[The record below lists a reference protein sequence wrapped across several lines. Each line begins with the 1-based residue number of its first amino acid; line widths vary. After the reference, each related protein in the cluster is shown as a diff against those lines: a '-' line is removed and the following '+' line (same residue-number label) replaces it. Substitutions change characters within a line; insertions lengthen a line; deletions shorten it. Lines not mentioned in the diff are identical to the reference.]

1 MENIPN
7 ELVNAGAWIGR
18 QQAFALIGSKCS
30 AAQAQC
36 LREIRESH
44 AYEKLGVTWDE
55 FCPRYAAISRSK
67 ADDLI
72 RRLDEF
78 GQDYFRICEVARISP
93 EAYRQIADLVH
104 DETVEL
110 DGKVVPLI
118 PENAPRIRLG
128 IRNLRAEINR
138 LAAGKQRPSGDIVEL
153 SDRLDSLLRDVN
165 RRIDGRVLPDSEL
178 AALRGLTDGAIGWRD
193 RQVPPHLQDP
203 RIRQAGVG
211 QASWPVHSM
220 GETASEAQ
228 RQAGR
233 PVLHPE
239 PVTM

>member
-1 MENIPN
+1 MTSFQPSWRNKIIPPSV
-7 ELVNAGAWIGR
+7 EIFAGAWIGR

-110 DGKVVPLI
+110 DGKVVPLV

-128 IRNLRAEINR
+128 IRTLRAEINR

-153 SDRLDSLLRDVN
+153 SDRLDSLLRDMS
-165 RRIDGRVLPDSEL
+165 RRIEGRVLPDSEL
-178 AALRGLTDGAIGWRD
+178 AALRGLTDGAIDKFR
-193 RQVPPHLQDP
+193 
-203 RIRQAGVG
+203 RISKTLESVKR
-211 QASWPVHSM
+211 M
-220 GETASEAQ
+220 
-228 RQAGR
+228 
-233 PVLHPE
+233 
-239 PVTM
+239 

>member
-1 MENIPN
+1 MENITN

-104 DETVEL
+104 GETVEL
-110 DGKVVPLI
+110 DGQAVPLI

-138 LAAGKQRPSGDIVEL
+138 LAAGEQRRKGDIVEL
-153 SDRLDSLLRDVN
+153 SDRLDSLLRDVH

-178 AALRGLTDGAIGWRD
+178 AALRGLTDGAIDKFR
-193 RQVPPHLQDP
+193 
-203 RIRQAGVG
+203 RISKTLESVKR
-211 QASWPVHSM
+211 
-220 GETASEAQ
+220 
-228 RQAGR
+228 
-233 PVLHPE
+233 L
-239 PVTM
+239 

>member
-7 ELVNAGAWIGR
+7 ELVNASAWIGR

-30 AAQAQC
+30 AAQAEC

-44 AYEKLGVTWDE
+44 AYEELGVTWEE

-104 DETVEL
+104 GETVEL
-110 DGKVVPLI
+110 DGQAVPLI

-138 LAAGKQRPSGDIVEL
+138 LAAGKQRQRGDIIEL
-153 SDRLDSLLRDVN
+153 SDRLDSLLRDVH

-178 AALRGLTDGAIGWRD
+178 AALRGLTDGAIDKFR
-193 RQVPPHLQDP
+193 
-203 RIRQAGVG
+203 RISKTLESVKR
-211 QASWPVHSM
+211 
-220 GETASEAQ
+220 
-228 RQAGR
+228 
-233 PVLHPE
+233 L
-239 PVTM
+239 

>member
-1 MENIPN
+1 MEDITN

-128 IRNLRAEINR
+128 IRNLLAEINR
-138 LAAGKQRPSGDIVEL
+138 LAAEKRRRSGVIVEL

-165 RRIDGRVLPDSEL
+165 RRIDGSILPDGER
-178 AALRGLTDGAIGWRD
+178 AALRGLAHNAIARFRRVSTTLD
-193 RQVPPHLQDP
+193 SLP
-203 RIRQAGVG
+203 R
-211 QASWPVHSM
+211 
-220 GETASEAQ
+220 
-228 RQAGR
+228 
-233 PVLHPE
+233 L
-239 PVTM
+239 

>member
-1 MENIPN
+1 MEDITN

-128 IRNLRAEINR
+128 IRTLRAEINR

-153 SDRLDSLLRDVN
+153 SDRLDSLLRDMS
-165 RRIDGRVLPDSEL
+165 RRIEGRVLPDSEL
-178 AALRGLTDGAIGWRD
+178 AALRGLTDGAIDKFR
-193 RQVPPHLQDP
+193 
-203 RIRQAGVG
+203 RISKTLESVKR
-211 QASWPVHSM
+211 M
-220 GETASEAQ
+220 
-228 RQAGR
+228 
-233 PVLHPE
+233 
-239 PVTM
+239 

>member
-1 MENIPN
+1 MEDITN

-128 IRNLRAEINR
+128 IRTLRAEINR

-153 SDRLDSLLRDVN
+153 SDRLDSLLRDMS
-165 RRIDGRVLPDSEL
+165 RRIEGRVLPDSDL
-178 AALRGLTDGAIGWRD
+178 AALRGLTDGAIDKFR
-193 RQVPPHLQDP
+193 
-203 RIRQAGVG
+203 RISKTLESVKR
-211 QASWPVHSM
+211 M
-220 GETASEAQ
+220 
-228 RQAGR
+228 
-233 PVLHPE
+233 
-239 PVTM
+239 

>member
-1 MENIPN
+1 MEDITN

-128 IRNLRAEINR
+128 IRTLRAEIIR

-153 SDRLDSLLRDVN
+153 SDRLDSLLRDMS
-165 RRIDGRVLPDSEL
+165 RRIEGRVLPDSEL
-178 AALRGLTDGAIGWRD
+178 AALRGLTDGAIDKFR
-193 RQVPPHLQDP
+193 
-203 RIRQAGVG
+203 RISKTLESVKR
-211 QASWPVHSM
+211 M
-220 GETASEAQ
+220 
-228 RQAGR
+228 
-233 PVLHPE
+233 
-239 PVTM
+239 

>member
-1 MENIPN
+1 MEDITN

-110 DGKVVPLI
+110 DGKVVPLV

-128 IRNLRAEINR
+128 IRTLRAEINR

-153 SDRLDSLLRDVN
+153 SDRLDSLLRDMS
-165 RRIDGRVLPDSEL
+165 RRIEGRVLPDSEL
-178 AALRGLTDGAIGWRD
+178 AALRGLTDGAIDKFR
-193 RQVPPHLQDP
+193 
-203 RIRQAGVG
+203 RISKTLESVKR
-211 QASWPVHSM
+211 M
-220 GETASEAQ
+220 
-228 RQAGR
+228 
-233 PVLHPE
+233 
-239 PVTM
+239 

>member
-1 MENIPN
+1 MEETTN

-18 QQAFALIGSKCS
+18 QQAFALMGSKCS

-36 LREIRESH
+36 LRDIRQSR
-44 AYEKLGVTWDE
+44 AYETLGITWDE

-104 DETVEL
+104 GETVEL
-110 DGKVVPLI
+110 EGQAVPLI

-138 LAAGKQRPSGDIVEL
+138 LAADKRRQSSGIVEL
-153 SDRLDSLLRDVN
+153 SDRLDSLLRDVH
-165 RRIDGRVLPDSEL
+165 RRIGESVLPESEL
-178 AALRGLTDGAIGWRD
+178 AALRGLAHGAIDKFR
-193 RQVPPHLQDP
+193 
-203 RIRQAGVG
+203 RISKTLESVK
-211 QASWPVHSM
+211 
-220 GETASEAQ
+220 
-228 RQAGR
+228 R
-233 PVLHPE
+233 P
-239 PVTM
+239 

>member
-1 MENIPN
+1 MENITN
-7 ELVNAGAWIGR
+7 ELVNADAWIGR

-104 DETVEL
+104 GETVEL
-110 DGKVVPLI
+110 DGQAVPLI

-138 LAAGKQRPSGDIVEL
+138 LAAGKQRQRGDIVEL
-153 SDRLDSLLRDVN
+153 SDRLDSLLRDVH

-178 AALRGLTDGAIGWRD
+178 AALRGLTDGAIDKFR
-193 RQVPPHLQDP
+193 
-203 RIRQAGVG
+203 RISKTLKSVKR
-211 QASWPVHSM
+211 M
-220 GETASEAQ
+220 
-228 RQAGR
+228 
-233 PVLHPE
+233 
-239 PVTM
+239 

>member
-1 MENIPN
+1 MEDITN

-93 EAYRQIADLVH
+93 EAYRQIADLVP

-128 IRNLRAEINR
+128 IRTLRAEINR

-153 SDRLDSLLRDVN
+153 SDRLDSLLRDMS
-165 RRIDGRVLPDSEL
+165 RRIEGRVLPDSEL
-178 AALRGLTDGAIGWRD
+178 AALRGLTDGAIDKFR
-193 RQVPPHLQDP
+193 
-203 RIRQAGVG
+203 RISKTLESVKR
-211 QASWPVHSM
+211 M
-220 GETASEAQ
+220 
-228 RQAGR
+228 
-233 PVLHPE
+233 
-239 PVTM
+239 

>member
-36 LREIRESH
+36 LREIRESR

-55 FCPRYAAISRSK
+55 FCPRFAAISRSK

-178 AALRGLTDGAIGWRD
+178 AALRGLTDGAIDKFR
-193 RQVPPHLQDP
+193 
-203 RIRQAGVG
+203 RISKTLESVKRV
-211 QASWPVHSM
+211 
-220 GETASEAQ
+220 
-228 RQAGR
+228 
-233 PVLHPE
+233 
-239 PVTM
+239 

>member
-1 MENIPN
+1 MEDITN

-55 FCPRYAAISRSK
+55 FCPRFAAISRSK

-153 SDRLDSLLRDVN
+153 SDRLDSLLRDMS
-165 RRIDGRVLPDSEL
+165 RRIEGRVLPDSEL
-178 AALRGLTDGAIGWRD
+178 AALRGLTDGAIDKFR
-193 RQVPPHLQDP
+193 
-203 RIRQAGVG
+203 RISKTLESVKR
-211 QASWPVHSM
+211 M
-220 GETASEAQ
+220 
-228 RQAGR
+228 
-233 PVLHPE
+233 
-239 PVTM
+239 

>member
-7 ELVNAGAWIGR
+7 ELVNASAWIGR
-18 QQAFALIGSKCS
+18 QQAFALIGTKCS

-93 EAYRQIADLVH
+93 EVYRQIADLVH

-138 LAAGKQRPSGDIVEL
+138 LAAGKQRRTGDIVEL
-153 SDRLDSLLRDVN
+153 SDRLDSLLRDVH
-165 RRIDGRVLPDSEL
+165 RCMDGRILPDSEL
-178 AALRGLTDGAIGWRD
+178 AALRGLTDGAIGKFR
-193 RQVPPHLQDP
+193 
-203 RIRQAGVG
+203 RISKIRESVKR
-211 QASWPVHSM
+211 V
-220 GETASEAQ
+220 
-228 RQAGR
+228 
-233 PVLHPE
+233 
-239 PVTM
+239 

>member
-7 ELVNAGAWIGR
+7 ELVNASAWIGR

-30 AAQAQC
+30 AAQAEC

-44 AYEKLGVTWDE
+44 AYEELGVTWEE

-104 DETVEL
+104 GETVEL
-110 DGKVVPLI
+110 DGQAVPLI

-138 LAAGKQRPSGDIVEL
+138 LAAGKQRQRGDIIEL
-153 SDRLDSLLRDVN
+153 SDRLDSLLRDVH

-178 AALRGLTDGAIGWRD
+178 AALRGLTDGAIEKFR
-193 RQVPPHLQDP
+193 
-203 RIRQAGVG
+203 RISKTLESVKR
-211 QASWPVHSM
+211 M
-220 GETASEAQ
+220 
-228 RQAGR
+228 
-233 PVLHPE
+233 
-239 PVTM
+239 

>member
-1 MENIPN
+1 MEDITN

-78 GQDYFRICEVARISP
+78 GEDYFRICEVARISP

-128 IRNLRAEINR
+128 IRTLRAEINR

-153 SDRLDSLLRDVN
+153 SDRLDSLLRDMS
-165 RRIDGRVLPDSEL
+165 RRIEGRVLPDSEL
-178 AALRGLTDGAIGWRD
+178 AALRGLTDGAIDKFR
-193 RQVPPHLQDP
+193 
-203 RIRQAGVG
+203 RISKTLESVKR
-211 QASWPVHSM
+211 M
-220 GETASEAQ
+220 
-228 RQAGR
+228 
-233 PVLHPE
+233 
-239 PVTM
+239 

>member
-1 MENIPN
+1 MENITN
-7 ELVNAGAWIGR
+7 EVVNAGAWIGR

-104 DETVEL
+104 GETVEL
-110 DGKVVPLI
+110 DGQAVPLI

-138 LAAGKQRPSGDIVEL
+138 LAAGEQRRKGDIVEL
-153 SDRLDSLLRDVN
+153 SDRLDSLLRDVH

-178 AALRGLTDGAIGWRD
+178 AALRGLTDGAIDKFR
-193 RQVPPHLQDP
+193 
-203 RIRQAGVG
+203 RISKTLESVKR
-211 QASWPVHSM
+211 
-220 GETASEAQ
+220 
-228 RQAGR
+228 
-233 PVLHPE
+233 L
-239 PVTM
+239 

>member
-36 LREIRESH
+36 LREIRESR

-55 FCPRYAAISRSK
+55 FCPRFAAISRSK

-138 LAAGKQRPSGDIVEL
+138 LAAGKQRQRGDIVEL
-153 SDRLDSLLRDVN
+153 SDRLDSLLRDVH

-178 AALRGLTDGAIGWRD
+178 AALRGLTDGAIDKFR
-193 RQVPPHLQDP
+193 
-203 RIRQAGVG
+203 RISKTLESVKR
-211 QASWPVHSM
+211 M
-220 GETASEAQ
+220 
-228 RQAGR
+228 
-233 PVLHPE
+233 
-239 PVTM
+239 

>member
-1 MENIPN
+1 MEDITN

-128 IRNLRAEINR
+128 IRTLRAEINR

-153 SDRLDSLLRDVN
+153 SDRLDSLLRDMS
-165 RRIDGRVLPDSEL
+165 RRIEGRVLPDSEL
-178 AALRGLTDGAIGWRD
+178 AALRGLTDGAIDKFR
-193 RQVPPHLQDP
+193 
-203 RIRQAGVG
+203 RISKTLESVKR
-211 QASWPVHSM
+211 
-220 GETASEAQ
+220 T
-228 RQAGR
+228 
-233 PVLHPE
+233 
-239 PVTM
+239 